1 VDDGVFTPGTPEV
14 EIDRQDGLPLAIEGE
29 RGKMGSLTL
38 TNDRILFVDEKFGS
52 QTGNLV
58 GDLVGAALQSRHEEK
73 SGGPRE
79 IVRLAEV
86 RGARRQRRRML
97 LDLYELT
104 LADGTTCRVHRKL
117 LKKWDPTI
125 RRLVAERHGLAVADA
140 APDGWR
146 SEPR

>member
-1 VDDGVFTPGTPEV
+1 VDDEVFAPGTPEV

-38 TNDRILFVDEKFGS
+38 TNDRVLFVDEKFGS
-52 QTGNLV
+52 HTGNLV
-58 GDLVGAALQSRHEEK
+58 GDLVGAALQGRHEAK
-73 SGGPRE
+73 AGGPRE

-125 RRLVAERHGLAVADA
+125 RRLVVERHGLAIADA
-140 APDGWR
+140 TADGWR